1 MFKRSSGLR
10 RFWTR
15 ACLLVT
21 ALFLAELGGATVS
34 TAQAGEKHDVKT
46 LLQLENDL
54 AQAWVQRDTQT
65 LERILADGYTLGGTA
80 DFWIGKEE
88 YVAGLDNPEFRTT
101 SAIVD
106 HLRMRVY
113 RDAAVV
119 TGRAVYRGW
128 SNNGGKYARRLIFTD
143 TFIRRDGVWKCVA
156 THASGLPPNLILAGG
171 SMGIDLQAKL
181 LNRSDLHIDFSRFGT
196 TTVAFGRRTRKCI
209 RRSL

>member
-1 MFKRSSGLR
+1 M
-10 RFWTR
+10 
-15 ACLLVT
+15 LVT

-65 LERILADGYTLGGTA
+65 LERILADDYTLGGTA

-106 HLRMRVY
+106 IFGCVSIATQPSLQVALFTEVGLTMEGSTL
-113 RDAAVV
+113 AA
-119 TGRAVYRGW
+119 
-128 SNNGGKYARRLIFTD
+128 
-143 TFIRRDGVWKCVA
+143 
-156 THASGLPPNLILAGG
+156 
-171 SMGIDLQAKL
+171 
-181 LNRSDLHIDFSRFGT
+181 
-196 TTVAFGRRTRKCI
+196 
-209 RRSL
+209 